1 MAMYLV
7 LLLLLVLGLLLVL
20 VLLLELLVLV
30 VLLLQLLRPQLL
42 LNLELLLDGGVLL
55 LLLLLLGLLELLELD
70 RLLLLLLLD
79 HLLYRHLART
89 PYCRAS
95 ETRMKD
101 WSGLQLS
108 TSVRKIHTQCPKAED
123 ESKRFWDRIHKE
135 FPSVLKFFHPNPG
148 PGLQQVRYTFN
159 TFSLFFFCYLLL
171 CGFHGPL
178 GPRREPGLW
187 LRGALDILCR
197 PLQTYA
203 KPDRS
208 QDPLRRVCNTLPVNT
223 VLLYAL

>member
-1 MAMYLV
+1 MNEDDSAPPGVTMVMYLV

-30 VLLLQLLRPQLL
+30 VLLLQLLRPQLM
-42 LNLELLLDGGVLL
+42 LNLELLLDGGVL

-70 RLLLLLLLD
+70 RLLLLLH

-95 ETRMKD
+95 KTRMKE

-108 TSVRKIHTQCPKAED
+108 TSLRKIHTQCPKAED

-135 FPSVLKFFHPNPG
+135 FPSVLKF
-148 PGLQQVRYTFN
+148 
-159 TFSLFFFCYLLL
+159 
-171 CGFHGPL
+171 
-178 GPRREPGLW
+178 
-187 LRGALDILCR
+187 
-197 PLQTYA
+197 
-203 KPDRS
+203 
-208 QDPLRRVCNTLPVNT
+208 
-223 VLLYAL
+223 